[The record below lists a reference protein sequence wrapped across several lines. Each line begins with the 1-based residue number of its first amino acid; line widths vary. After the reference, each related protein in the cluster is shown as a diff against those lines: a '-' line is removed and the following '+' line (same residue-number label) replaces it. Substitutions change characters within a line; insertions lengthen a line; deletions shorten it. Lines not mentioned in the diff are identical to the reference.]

1 MDWGWRGWSVSVHP
15 FPCSGKPYGIVCA
28 RRGFQ
33 HGRNG
38 PRRFRAGGRP
48 VCGLCFPSYLMKF
61 IGLR

>member
-1 MDWGWRGWSVSVHP
+1 MDWGWQGWSVSVHP
-15 FPCSGKPYGIVCA
+15 FPCSGKPYGIVCV

-38 PRRFRAGGRP
+38 PRRFRVGAVRCVAS
-48 VCGLCFPSYLMKF
+48 VCQRYLMKF